1 MKGQNKTKKQ
11 LVVEF
16 SRGIRPDCIQTL
28 YGDTLDG
35 NSEGGDINRVQNK
48 ANDIELGYALQL
60 ERVYA
65 LRTQNLM
72 QQQGKDNK

>member
-1 MKGQNKTKKQ
+1 LEIVDCGIKTKKETNRFG
-11 LVVEF
+11 VPPCGISSEF
-16 SRGIRPDCIQTL
+16 
-28 YGDTLDG
+28 
-35 NSEGGDINRVQNK
+35 GDINAAQNK

>member
-1 MKGQNKTKKQ
+1 MSS
-11 LVVEF
+11 EF
-16 SRGIRPDCIQTL
+16 
-28 YGDTLDG
+28 
-35 NSEGGDINRVQNK
+35 GDINTAQNK